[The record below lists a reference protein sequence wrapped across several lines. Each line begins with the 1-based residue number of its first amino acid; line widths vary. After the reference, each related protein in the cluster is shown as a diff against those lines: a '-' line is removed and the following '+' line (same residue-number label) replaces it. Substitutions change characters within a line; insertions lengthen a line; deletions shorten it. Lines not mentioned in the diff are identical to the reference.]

1 MATQDHTTPRP
12 FDRLADLLGLYESL
26 SSLAAADIGQSSPTL
41 LLLDHLNAQLRAFVD
56 EQDERGLV
64 S

>member
-1 MATQDHTTPRP
+1 MATQDHTTPMP

-26 SSLAAADIGQSSPTL
+26 SCLAATDIGDSSPTL
-41 LLLDHLNAQLRAFVD
+41 LLLNHLNAQLRAFVD